1 MTSVAKAEPSDGP
14 PPDDVSKV
22 SDDVLKVENDVLK
35 VENAG
40 PKQTL
45 GRQAVSGVFWQGT
58 SFLGGKMLVLLATAI
73 LARLLA
79 PAQFGVVGL
88 ALVFI
93 GIADVVS
100 DAGVAQALI
109 YMPAS
114 RRLNDAAFICSGA
127 FGLLLAAIGALTAPA
142 VAHLFSTPEV
152 VPLFRAL
159 SLALFIGSL
168 ASVPEAILI
177 KELQFR
183 RSVLAN
189 LSRAA
194 TSGVV
199 SVVLAIWGAGA
210 WSLVIGQLS
219 SVVVYNIVIWWLCDY
234 KINWASF
241 TPGWADCK
249 ALFGYGLPTA
259 MAMVLSKLAFDVDYI
274 IIGALLT
281 AKALGYYSLAFRIPE
296 MAIINVFFV
305 LATVSFPIYTRA
317 SKNKTRLA
325 AGYLTSLRLQSAF
338 GLAGAALIAASAPML
353 ISTLFG
359 DKWAKS
365 VVPLIALALYAGLRS
380 LSAGAVEV
388 YKALGKPR
396 LGMYTSI
403 LRLIVL
409 IPALLLST
417 HWGIVGVAWGQAI
430 VAAVFVVYMQGLA
443 TRVLDI
449 PVMKMVATL
458 LPAVAAS
465 AGAVVG
471 VLAIRYTCQ
480 PVLGVQLSFALAVL
494 LGTALAIGMLR
505 LCTPSF
511 FAETMT
517 LISKR
522 TKGAAA

>member
-1 MTSVAKAEPSDGP
+1 MTSIA
-14 PPDDVSKV
+14 
-22 SDDVLKVENDVLK
+22 KVESPGDAP
-35 VENAG
+35 EEA
-40 PKQTL
+40 PPRQTL

-73 LARLLA
+73 LARLLS

-114 RRLNDAAFICSGA
+114 RRLTDAAFICSGA
-127 FGLLLAAIGALTAPA
+127 FGLLLAVIGALTAPF
-142 VAHLFSTPEV
+142 VAHLFGSPEV

-159 SLALFIGSL
+159 SVALFIGSL
-168 ASVPEAILI
+168 ASVPEALLI

-199 SVVLAIWGAGA
+199 SVALALWGAGA

-234 KINWASF
+234 RLRLATFS
-241 TPGWADCK
+241 PGWEDCR

-317 SKNKTRLA
+317 SKNKARLA
-325 AGYLTSLRLQSAF
+325 GGYLTSLRLQSTF
-338 GLAGAALIAASAPML
+338 GLAAAAGIAAAAPML
-353 ISTLFG
+353 VATLFG
-359 DKWAKS
+359 EKWTKS

-388 YKALGKPR
+388 YKALGRPR

-409 IPALLLST
+409 IPALLIST

-430 VAAVFVVYMQGLA
+430 VAGVFVIYMQGLA

-449 PVMKMVATL
+449 PVLKMVGTL

-471 VLAIRYTCQ
+471 VLAIRWTCQ
-480 PVLGVQLSFALAVL
+480 PVLGVQLSFVLSML
-494 LGTALAIGMLR
+494 LGSALAIGMLR

-511 FAETMT
+511 FAETLS